1 MVVELLSFRTHEFF
15 SEEKKVGEKKEKKC
29 KKEVSYMSI
38 GSWFIGLQ
46 YGIGTKKIVKTYSVA
61 IISALV

>member
-1 MVVELLSFRTHEFF
+1 MNSFQR
-15 SEEKKVGEKKEKKC
+15 KQKVGEKKEKKC